1 MESEEL
7 FKQNYA
13 KILISLLDGAK
24 NMSELQKEIKN
35 YMSLSKTIL
44 ELEKKGFVK
53 TYEVIEGRK
62 IKYVELT
69 ERGKVVAEALKKADW
84 LANLP
89 PEQIERFAQMKA
101 FIHINSYEDHV
112 TLKEVHL
119 GQSRIV
125 NVFVRPKG
133 DTIYFYC
140 DYDDSDDC
148 EHVEL
153 MFADIELSDYLR
165 GWLQK
170 NGYHL
175 AKKYQKYVDK
185 YW

>member
-1 MESEEL
+1 
-7 FKQNYA
+7 
-13 KILISLLDGAK
+13 
-24 NMSELQKEIKN
+24 MSELQKEIKN

-89 PEQIERFAQMKA
+89 PEQIERYAQMKA

-112 TLKEVHL
+112 TLKEVQL

-125 NVFVRPKG
+125 NVFVKPKG

-165 GWLQK
+165 GWLKK

-175 AKKYQKYVDK
+175 AKKYEKYVDK

>member
-1 MESEEL
+1 MESEGL

-13 KILISLLDGAK
+13 KIMIALLDGPK
-24 NMSELQKEIKN
+24 NMSELQNIIKN
-35 YMSLSKTIL
+35 YMTLSKTVL
-44 ELEKKGFVK
+44 ELESKGFVK
-53 TYEVIEGRK
+53 SKDVVEGRK

-69 ERGKVVAEALKKADW
+69 ERGRVVAEALKKAEW
-84 LANLP
+84 LAKLP
-89 PEQIERFAQMKA
+89 PEKIERLANTKA
-101 FIHINSYEDHV
+101 FIHVNSYEDHV

-133 DTIYFYC
+133 NKIYFYC

-148 EHVEL
+148 EHIEI
-153 MFADIELSDYLR
+153 MFADLEISDYLR
-165 GWLQK
+165 SWLNK
-170 NGYHL
+170 NGYKL